1 MRNIYDK
8 LLNVNFE
15 QAQKFQNL
23 KYDNKDDREHLRSL
37 DIEQINAMKRELIQG
52 KKTNDAINNQ
62 LDSLNEYNQI
72 ANDKFEH
79 NYEKLEK
86 GRDAATPW
94 KKAGLIGTV
103 SCIGI
108 GAVLLLAKGLPF
120 IAGIFGGM
128 GVVVSLLALAG
139 LAFYSMYKYASS
151 YKEDAEKKQLMGLMQ
166 HGEALRKHTI
176 SAQAGLITSTY
187 TNSEDIPLI
196 QRQVHVVQNPVG
208 LEANERFYKG
218 KDDDDDDDDDD
229 DNNKDKKSASMFDI
243 LNSKVEGRG

>member
-15 QAQKFQNL
+15 QVQKFQNL
-23 KYDNKDDREHLRSL
+23 NYEDKNDREHLRSL
-37 DIEQINAMKRELIQG
+37 DIEQINAMKHELMQG
-52 KKTNDAINNQ
+52 RKTNNTINNQ
-62 LDSLNEYNQI
+62 IDRFDIYSKI
-72 ANDKFEH
+72 SNDKFRH
-79 NYEKLEK
+79 NYEKLENSK
-86 GRDAATPW
+86 NAATPW

-103 SCIGI
+103 FCIGI
-108 GAVLLLAKGLPF
+108 GAVLLLAKGIPF

-139 LAFYSMYKYASS
+139 LVFYSMYKYASS
-151 YKEDAEKKQLMGLMQ
+151 YKEEAEKKQQMGLMQ

-187 TNSEDIPLI
+187 TNAKDIPLI
-196 QRQVHVVQNPVG
+196 QKQVCLVQSPVG

-218 KDDDDDDDDDD
+218 KDEED
-229 DNNKDKKSASMFDI
+229 DNEE
-243 LNSKVEGRG
+243 KVEDDSRNGTITINCGTQQGR

>member
-1 MRNIYDK
+1 MQNIYDK
-8 LLNVNFE
+8 LLNVKFE
-15 QAQKFQNL
+15 KFQNL
-23 KYDNKDDREHLRSL
+23 SLNNKDDKEYLRSL

-52 KKTNDAINNQ
+52 RKTNDTINNQ
-62 LDSLNEYNQI
+62 LDNLNEYSQI

-79 NYEKLEK
+79 NYEKLENRK
-86 GRDAATPW
+86 NTSTPW

-108 GAVLLLAKGLPF
+108 GAVLLLAKGIPF

-128 GVVVSLLALAG
+128 GVFVSLLALAG

-151 YKEDAEKKQLMGLMQ
+151 YKEEAEKKQLMGLMQ

-187 TNSEDIPLI
+187 TNAKDIPLI
-196 QRQVHVVQNPVG
+196 QKQVCLVQSPVG
-208 LEANERFYKG
+208 LEANERFFKG
-218 KDDDDDDDDDD
+218 KDEED
-229 DNNKDKKSASMFDI
+229 DNEEKGED
-243 LNSKVEGRG
+243 NSRDRSVIINCSGTQQGR